1 MPAENSTSCI
11 SKKPFMEIGTENAPL
26 LDYKLPQTNGFHVN
40 SPLEIPLDDT
50 DFKDT
55 PGIRQKP
62 TNGYFDQINVPA
74 GEVTSLQNQIAVN
87 IANNFVVNT
96 GEAVAITGGTESVVY
111 MTGGDLGVSAITNF
125 GTSSVQLDKQI
136 ANVQIVEVAKLA
148 AEAFPIISTNMAGQ
162 QYVTYLPDPIT
173 AKPALF
179 MIEKFRVE
187 TYLGNYG
194 AGETVKTFSLLPGE
208 KTTISVK
215 TYKQTV
221 KSKKDI
227 SNVLDSFN
235 QETSNELEK
244 MLEGEASSSKEK
256 ERSAEIGKQTTLSAT
271 IPVKAISLGISSM
284 SSMKAAAKN
293 IRKESQRT
301 LSRNIDK
308 QVQKSIVNRKV
319 EVNTEKSEN
328 ETNSEE
334 NSIVRVLENINKS
347 RVLNFIFRQLNQQMI
362 TVTYLEDVSFY
373 FSNGYPE
380 SVRKCGL
387 AELKNLLDD
396 ILVPAKVEPVFK
408 DIINSLHNYD
418 DFQGSPKPFVEKI
431 TKPYEDIFATPTAIT
446 NHESFDRSS
455 NLLSEIPS
463 TGSFSQDG
471 QNIKVNGIIADI
483 TLRTLPT
490 DSVIVDA
497 LLGHGEAL
505 DCFNLHL
512 QESAIQEAK
521 LNNDIKQQTIDIIN
535 AITDPA
541 EKASLYK
548 KVFGD
553 CCDVPQVGCN
563 CIEQSNPA

>member
-1 MPAENSTSCI
+1 
-11 SKKPFMEIGTENAPL
+11 MEIGTENAPH
-26 LDYKLPQTNGFHVN
+26 LDYKLPQTNGFNVN

-50 DFKDT
+50 DFKDS

-74 GEVTSLQNQIAVN
+74 GEVINLQNQIAVN

-96 GEAVAITGGTESVVY
+96 GEAVAVSGGTDGVVY

-136 ANVQIVEVAKLA
+136 ANVAIVEVAKLA
-148 AEAFPIISTNMAGQ
+148 TEAFPIISTNMAGQ
-162 QYVTYLPDPIT
+162 QYVTYLPDPGT

-244 MLEGEASSSKEK
+244 MLESEANSSKEK
-256 ERSAEIGKQTTLSAT
+256 ERSAEISQQTTLSAT
-271 IPVKAISLGISSM
+271 IPIKAISLGISSITN
-284 SSMKAAAKN
+284 MKAAAKN
-293 IRKESQRT
+293 VRKESQRT

-308 QVQKSIVNRKV
+308 QVQKSTVNRKV
-319 EVNTEKSEN
+319 EINTEKSET

-334 NSIVRVLENINKS
+334 TSIVRVLENINKS
-347 RVLNFIFRQLNQQMI
+347 RVLNFVFRQLNQQMI

-387 AELKNLLDD
+387 AELKNFLED
-396 ILVPAKVEPVFK
+396 ILVPAKVDPVFK
-408 DIINSLHNYD
+408 DIINSLHNYE

-431 TKPYEDIFATPTAIT
+431 TKPYEDIFVTPPTIT
-446 NHESFDRSS
+446 NHESFDRNS
-455 NLLSEIPS
+455 NLLSEIPNTS
-463 TGSFSQDG
+463 SFSQDG
-471 QNIKVNGIIADI
+471 QNIKVNGVIADI

-541 EKASLYK
+541 EKAALYK

-553 CCDVPQVGCN
+553 CCDVPQSGCN
-563 CIEQSNPA
+563 CVQPSNPA